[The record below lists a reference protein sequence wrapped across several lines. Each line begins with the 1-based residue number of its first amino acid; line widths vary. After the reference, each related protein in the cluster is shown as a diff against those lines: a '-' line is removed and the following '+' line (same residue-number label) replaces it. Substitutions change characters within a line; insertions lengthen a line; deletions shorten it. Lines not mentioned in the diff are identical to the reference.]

1 MFFKILDLKKI
12 LKRIRF
18 ENIESN
24 KNNKNIESKNAI
36 ISKNID
42 KEEDVGKVI
51 YGDNFTMREEKTE
64 YPYNTYIELDKALA
78 DRLKLI
84 TTKINISLQYLY
96 NKHPDMF
103 KNKRDIYKTIQAL
116 IKDHDY
122 AGDSFKDAE
131 IAYISKINNKKMS
144 DMAIKRD
151 TNGVIHLNKNKKA
164 TKTDRELAKTLVSS
178 HKPLVLGT
186 LPNPKKNPAGQQPR

>member
-1 MFFKILDLKKI
+1 M
-12 LKRIRF
+12 
-18 ENIESN
+18 
-24 KNNKNIESKNAI
+24 
-36 ISKNID
+36 
-42 KEEDVGKVI
+42 KEGKS
-51 YGDNFTMREEKTE
+51 E
-64 YPYNTYIELDKALA
+64 YPYNAYIELDKALA

-103 KNKRDIYKTIQAL
+103 KNKRDIYKTIQTL

-122 AGDSFKDAE
+122 AGDSPKD
-131 IAYISKINNKKMS
+131 IKVAYLSKIKGKKMD
-144 DMAIKRD
+144 DMVINR
-151 TNGVIHLNKNKKA
+151 NSHGVIHLNKNKKA